1 MRKLKPSR
9 RSLIEASAFLVL
21 AWPFGRIAM
30 AAETDDVDLGA
41 LARLRPGV
49 PASALQAALGS
60 RWRAPAPHQGGL
72 VDIVENSHH
81 FTARL
86 DVKGIVGEVRYLRQF
101 DERLSIDGLRIGM
114 NLDEVK
120 AARPDIRIGEIMKGG
135 PMRYGAVRLPD
146 KLWLALAFSN
156 DTLHQISLW
165 TDGAVYTSKQPPAY
179 PAAAGALGAPFK
191 EPNLKLLALSDLR
204 DQKVIDLG
212 SPEELAEH
220 VLKRKVDLEDE
231 GYDLIREAC
240 EYLARYP
247 LSPDLLAQVK
257 RLEFDGGNEIFDYAW
272 KFWGGETDDFNVT
285 SLEGI
290 EYCVNL
296 EEIYVA
302 ALLSSDAID
311 LRQLAVLSKLRRI
324 DVNAELRHLEVLL
337 EMPALRQIALRGDEI
352 YNDVMKPGHPSRII
366 MEKLKA
372 RGVRVWVRWTSW
384 PGSPGPPAY
393 Q

>member
-1 MRKLKPSR
+1 MRKLMSSR
-9 RSLIEASAFLVL
+9 RSLLPALFVL
-21 AWPFGRIAM
+21 ALPWSFGKTAM
-30 AAETDDVDLGA
+30 AQNDDVDLAA
-41 LARLRPGV
+41 LARLRPGA
-49 PASALQAALGS
+49 PASALETALGR

-81 FTARL
+81 FKARI
-86 DVKGIVGEVRYLRQF
+86 DVGNVVREVRYFRLF
-101 DERLSIDGLRIGM
+101 DSRFSIEGLRIGM
-114 NLDEVK
+114 TLEEVR
-120 AARPDIRIGEIMKGG
+120 AARPDIEIGAIMVGG
-135 PMRYGAVRLPD
+135 PMRYGSLRLPGTIR
-146 KLWLALAFSN
+146 LTLMFSN
-156 DTLHQISLW
+156 DFLHEISFW
-165 TDGAVYTSKQPPAY
+165 TEDAVYPPEGPPTY

-191 EPNLKLLALSDLR
+191 DPNLKLLALSDLR
-204 DQKVIDLG
+204 DRKVIDLG
-212 SPEELAEH
+212 SPQELAEY

-231 GYDLIREAC
+231 GYDLIQVAY

-247 LSPDLLAQVK
+247 LSPNLLAQVK

-324 DVNAELRHLEVLL
+324 DVSVELRHLEVLL
-337 EMPALRQIALRGDEI
+337 EMPALRQITLRGNEI
-352 YNDVMKPGHPSRII
+352 YNDVMKPGHPSRLI